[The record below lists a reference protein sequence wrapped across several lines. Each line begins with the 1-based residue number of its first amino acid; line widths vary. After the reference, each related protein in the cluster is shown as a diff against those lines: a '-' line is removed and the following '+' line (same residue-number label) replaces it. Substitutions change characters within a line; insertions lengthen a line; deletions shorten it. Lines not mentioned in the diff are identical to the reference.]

1 MAKKRRMR
9 LTPEEDIFWV
19 KTFEYSKGRGYS
31 DLRADRRAFI
41 DTVAQFPR
49 LKKARGFFP

>member
-1 MAKKRRMR
+1 MR